1 MGETI
6 DGINSHDFGRWDKH
20 IIPVSRAA
28 ATQHPASDGSAGA
41 ATTLRPG
48 RRSFHGT
55 SMEQSWTIMNNNEQ
69 YKHPWTVTSWLCW
82 PKKQPFSWVSWP
94 KQNLDLDDRLSVSFS
109 FCSAVEHFPPALLS
123 HLGGFFLLVQLSLFS
138 CSLGLCRLLLDLQMS
153 CYFFRL
159 CRQCPDSKKK
169 RNDRKNE
176 CTRQKKAQWQM
187 TTHVKTCQN
196 MSKHD
201 M

>member
-1 MGETI
+1 MI
-6 DGINSHDFGRWDKH
+6 LVDGISISFQW
-20 IIPVSRAA
+20 AE
-28 ATQHPASDGSAGA
+28 
-41 ATTLRPG
+41 LR
-48 RRSFHGT
+48 RRSILPLMEARELPRPCGQAADR
-55 SMEQSWTIMNNNEQ
+55 SME
-69 YKHPWTVTSWLCW
+69 HPWNNHAQVDYVDQ
-82 PKKQPFSWVSWP
+82 KKQPFSWVSWP